1 MCRTAGPT
9 LAGSLDSLAKLGQ
22 LSLFYRYYSVWYS
35 FRFAELF
42 NKLIEY
48 RSLFLREVYSLFW
61 KSFPSPSLDVP
72 RMSTTSVFFSSVIL
86 CLRSLPLTYDQT
98 KSKLNSYI
106 SFWALLNRFSLFF
119 FCSLSAFSLNT
130 KSCSSWLALYE
141 TNSIYKNIRKHWNIG
156 GNGYHKG

>member
-42 NKLIEY
+42 NELIEY

-61 KSFPSPSLDVP
+61 KSFLSPSLDVL

-86 CLRSLPLTYDQT
+86 CLRSLPLTYYLKRF
-98 KSKLNSYI
+98 KSKVNSYI
-106 SFWALLNRFSLFF
+106 SFWALLNHFSFMFFFVLCLFF
-119 FCSLSAFSLNT
+119 LLAPSLVVVD
-130 KSCSSWLALYE
+130 
-141 TNSIYKNIRKHWNIG
+141 
-156 GNGYHKG
+156 

>member
-42 NKLIEY
+42 NELIEY

-61 KSFPSPSLDVP
+61 KKFSVTIPRCFKNVDNISFFFFCNSLLAKFAFDLYLK
-72 RMSTTSVFFSSVIL
+72 RF
-86 CLRSLPLTYDQT
+86 
-98 KSKLNSYI
+98 KSKVNSYI
-106 SFWALLNRFSLFF
+106 SFWALLNHFSFMFFFVLCLFF
-119 FCSLSAFSLNT
+119 LLAPSLVVVD
-130 KSCSSWLALYE
+130 
-141 TNSIYKNIRKHWNIG
+141 
-156 GNGYHKG
+156 